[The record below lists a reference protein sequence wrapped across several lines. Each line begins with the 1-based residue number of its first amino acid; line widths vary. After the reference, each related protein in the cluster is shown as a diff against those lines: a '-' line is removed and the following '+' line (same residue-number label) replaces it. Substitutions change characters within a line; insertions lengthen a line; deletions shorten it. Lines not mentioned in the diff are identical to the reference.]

1 MSNALRKMAVVAA
14 AFIQFKLPNG
24 DKLFLENDEAEKF
37 GGVQHA
43 DGFARDKDGNRMPV
57 GVRAFGPGSSQYRA
71 AQSAAQT
78 LGLQR
83 GRNKMN
89 GDLLFT
95 QSTDTLS
102 RTVIEYVNFDYNGKR
117 LTGTEDL
124 PARIALNEQ
133 LLVDLEFVGVR
144 EQIEAEQGDLA
155 NFSATPASA

>member
-24 DKLFLENDEAEKF
+24 DKLFLSNEDAALF
-37 GGVQHA
+37 GGTEHK
-43 DGFARDKDGNRMPV
+43 DGFARDAAGNRMPV
-57 GVRAFGPGSSQYRA
+57 GVRAYGPGSSQYRA
-71 AQSAAQT
+71 ATSAAQT

-89 GDLLFT
+89 GELLYT
-95 QSTDTLS
+95 QATDTLA
-102 RTVIEYVNFDYNGKR
+102 RTVTEYVNFDYNGKR
-117 LTGTEDL
+117 LTGHEEL

-133 LLVDLEFVGVR
+133 LLTDLEFVGIR

-155 NFSATPASA
+155 NFSAAPASA